1 MRGLL
6 NIVVERHRPTLMI
19 TGVLRHNAVTGG
31 DVVARGE
38 LTAGD
43 TWRMQVRRRDVVAV
57 MSQRQ

>member
-1 MRGLL
+1 
-6 NIVVERHRPTLMI
+6 MI
-19 TGVLRHNAVTGG
+19 TGVLRHNAVTGC